1 MGTSGKQKAAMLL
14 TSLDAETA
22 SELLKEL
29 PPKDIED
36 IGIELALIDASA
48 RRDTATATKIAHEFY
63 ESIQKKQKPAFTI
76 RGFFNE
82 MLASILGED
91 KAEQVQSQIKKV
103 TEKGDPFM
111 AIRSAT
117 VDELLLTL
125 ENEHPQTIAVI
136 LLELTTRKSQ
146 EVLSLLKEKIQCEV
160 IHKMTNPADLSH
172 QVRRQMAS
180 MISERL
186 QNFKGETF
194 SNRPGRKEQSLRKLA
209 ITLSGLER
217 TIRDRLL
224 DEIHKEDEK
233 TATMVRNLMVTWDDI
248 PSIADRSL
256 QECLRSVESS
266 KLALALYEADEEI
279 VQKIRSNISERLVAT
294 LDEEVALMQ
303 EPLDEEVAEA
313 REEVVKPLREA
324 NEEGKL
330 RRVRHR

>member
-1 MGTSGKQKAAMLL
+1 
-14 TSLDAETA
+14 
-22 SELLKEL
+22 
-29 PPKDIED
+29 
-36 IGIELALIDASA
+36 
-48 RRDTATATKIAHEFY
+48 
-63 ESIQKKQKPAFTI
+63 
-76 RGFFNE
+76 
-82 MLASILGED
+82 
-91 KAEQVQSQIKKV
+91 
-103 TEKGDPFM
+103 
-111 AIRSAT
+111 
-117 VDELLLTL
+117 
-125 ENEHPQTIAVI
+125 
-136 LLELTTRKSQ
+136 
-146 EVLSLLKEKIQCEV
+146 
-160 IHKMTNPADLSH
+160 
-172 QVRRQMAS
+172 MAS

-224 DEIHKEDEK
+224 DEIHKKDEK

-256 QECLRSVESS
+256 QECLRSIESS